1 MEKSRRWNDN
11 INTAFKD
18 FTSGSVYRIHLIQ
31 DGGPVAAI
39 IKLCDLQQTGYCGE
53 IISLLR
59 RNALLYGVF

>member
-1 MEKSRRWNDN
+1 LEKSSRWNDN

-31 DGGPVAAI
+31 DGGPVW
-39 IKLCDLQQTGYCGE
+39 DSQQTGYCGE
-53 IISLLR
+53 IISFLR